1 MSIETS
7 ELETVNDKMHDRYIE
22 LAAMLKEKYSGNS
35 ISLKKILAKFSLQEG
50 VSLAK
55 SKHYFKVLL
64 DAGLIIKS
72 HGKKLWTYNAK
83 EEWELF
89 KVGI

>member
-1 MSIETS
+1 MSIDKS
-7 ELETVNDKMHDRYIE
+7 EIESVNDKMHERYVE
-22 LAAMLKEKYSGNS
+22 LAAMLKERFSGNS
-35 ISLKKILAKFSLQEG
+35 VTLKKVLAKFSLQEG

-55 SKHYFKVLL
+55 SKHYFKVLV
-64 DAGLIIKS
+64 DAGLIVKS

-89 KVGI
+89 HVDI

>member
-1 MSIETS
+1 MS
-7 ELETVNDKMHDRYIE
+7 LENSNVESVNDKMRERYIE

-55 SKHYFKVLL
+55 SKHYFKVLV
-64 DAGLIIKS
+64 DAGLIVKS

-89 KVGI
+89 KVEI